1 MENTQND
8 EKQIVITEEVKGY
21 LLVTAKWCK
30 FIAIVGFVGLG
41 ILALFGLFAMLGMPF
56 MQRHNV
62 YSASVLFGL
71 VYVIFAVVYIFPLL
85 YLYRFSVA
93 MKNGVLSND
102 EVEMTSGFLNIKK
115 LAKFTGILTIVVL
128 GLYALMF
135 IIAVPLM
142 WFKAV
147 PM

>member
-1 MENTQND
+1 MENTQNE
-8 EKQIVITEEVKGY
+8 EKQLVITEEVKGY

-41 ILALFGLFAMLGMPF
+41 ILALFGFFAMLGVPL
-56 MQRHNV
+56 MQRNNV
-62 YSASVLFGL
+62 YAASVLFGL
-71 VYVIFAVVYIFPLL
+71 VYIIFAIVYIFPLL
-85 YLYRFSVA
+85 YLYRFSVE
-93 MKNGVLSND
+93 MKLGVLNND
-102 EVEMTSGFLNIKK
+102 EGEMTSGFLNLKK

>member
-30 FIAIVGFVGLG
+30 FIAIFGFVGLG

-56 MQRHNV
+56 MQRHNMLT
-62 YSASVLFGL
+62 ASVFIGL
-71 VYVIFAVVYIFPLL
+71 MYIIFAVVYIFPLL
-85 YLYRFSVA
+85 YLYRFAVA

-102 EVEMTSGFLNIKK
+102 EVEMTSGFLNLKK

-135 IIAVPLM
+135 LFAVPFM

>member
-1 MENTQND
+1 MENTQNE
-8 EKQIVITEEVKGY
+8 EKQLVITEEVKGY

-41 ILALFGLFAMLGMPF
+41 ILALFGFFAMLGVPL
-56 MQRHNV
+56 MQRNNV
-62 YSASVLFGL
+62 YAASVLFGL
-71 VYVIFAVVYIFPLL
+71 VYIIFAIVYIFPLL
-85 YLYRFSVA
+85 YLYRFSVE
-93 MKNGVLSND
+93 MKLGVLNND
-102 EVEMTSGFLNIKK
+102 EGEMTSGFLNLKK

-135 IIAVPLM
+135 VIAVPLM

>member
-1 MENTQND
+1 MENTQNE
-8 EKQIVITEEVKGY
+8 EKQIVITDEVKGY
-21 LLVTAKWCK
+21 LLVAAKWCK

-41 ILALFGLFAMLGMPF
+41 ILALFGFFAMLGVPL
-56 MQRHNV
+56 MQRNNV
-62 YSASVLFGL
+62 YAASVLFGL
-71 VYVIFAVVYIFPLL
+71 VYIIFAIVYIFPLL
-85 YLYRFSVA
+85 YLYRFSVE
-93 MKNGVLSND
+93 MKLGVLNND
-102 EVEMTSGFLNIKK
+102 EGEMTSGFLNLKK

>member
-1 MENTQND
+1 MENTQNE
-8 EKQIVITEEVKGY
+8 EKQIVITDEVKGY
-21 LLVTAKWCK
+21 LLVAAKCCK

-41 ILALFGLFAMLGMPF
+41 ILALFGFFAMLGVPL
-56 MQRHNV
+56 MQRNNV
-62 YSASVLFGL
+62 YAASVLFGL
-71 VYVIFAVVYIFPLL
+71 VYIIFAIVYIFPLL
-85 YLYRFSVA
+85 YLYRFSVE
-93 MKNGVLSND
+93 MKLGVLNND
-102 EVEMTSGFLNIKK
+102 EGEMTSGFLNLKK

>member
-1 MENTQND
+1 MENTQNE
-8 EKQIVITEEVKGY
+8 EKQIVITDEVKGY

-41 ILALFGLFAMLGMPF
+41 ILALFGFFAMLGVPL
-56 MQRHNV
+56 MQRNNV
-62 YSASVLFGL
+62 YAASVLFGL
-71 VYVIFAVVYIFPLL
+71 VYIIFAIVYIFPLL
-85 YLYRFSVA
+85 YLYRFSVE
-93 MKNGVLSND
+93 MKLGVLNND
-102 EVEMTSGFLNIKK
+102 EGEMTSGFLNLKK

>member
-1 MENTQND
+1 MENTQNE
-8 EKQIVITEEVKGY
+8 EKQLVITEEVKGY

-41 ILALFGLFAMLGMPF
+41 ILALFGFFAMLGVPL
-56 MQRHNV
+56 MQRNNV
-62 YSASVLFGL
+62 YAASVLFGL
-71 VYVIFAVVYIFPLL
+71 VYVIFAIVYIFPLL
-85 YLYRFSVA
+85 YLYRFSVE
-93 MKNGVLSND
+93 MKLGVLNND
-102 EVEMTSGFLNIKK
+102 EGEMTSGFLNLKK

-135 IIAVPLM
+135 VIAVPLM